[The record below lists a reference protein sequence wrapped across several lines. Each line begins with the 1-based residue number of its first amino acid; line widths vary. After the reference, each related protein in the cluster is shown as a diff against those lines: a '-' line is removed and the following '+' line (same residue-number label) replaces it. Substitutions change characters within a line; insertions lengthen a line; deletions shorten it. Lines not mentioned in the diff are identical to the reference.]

1 MEKIKSV
8 KLVFGLVLNIS
19 LGGILFGYTI
29 GSYNYC
35 MFIFKILNKWED
47 KEELALNEGII
58 TSAIPLGMIIGSL
71 ISGLI
76 LDKLIKHRVVFIFSD
91 I

>member
-1 MEKIKSV
+1 
-8 KLVFGLVLNIS
+8 
-19 LGGILFGYTI
+19 
-29 GSYNYC
+29 

-58 TSAIPLGMIIGSL
+58 TSAMPLGMIIGSL

-76 LDKLIKHRVVFIFSD
+76 LNKLIKHRAVFIFSD